1 MESKL
6 QGENNLV
13 IRVSTTLT
21 NLVLL
26 NLLTIIACIP
36 LITAGAAMTAL
47 QDCLQQMVR
56 KEDGYMARRY
66 ISSFKK
72 NFKQA
77 TVLWI
82 PFLLIFAGVIA
93 DLIINITSPGIFP
106 DYVMIP
112 AFAGGLIALFV
123 WQWICPIQA
132 RFEGSFGMVIRMSF
146 LLATA
151 RFPRTFVMAA
161 TILIPYFSSRTLFT
175 IPLLFLFGISV
186 PGYICAR
193 LYARVFSELEEDK
206 EEEKSVCIQDK
217 GGLNA

>member
-36 LITAGAAMTAL
+36 LITAGAAM
-47 QDCLQQMVR
+47 
-56 KEDGYMARRY
+56 ARRY

-93 DLIINITSPGIFP
+93 DLIISITSPGIFP

-151 RFPRTFVMAA
+151 RFPRTFIMAA
-161 TILIPYFSSRTLFT
+161 TILIPYFCSRTLFT